1 MCRLIFKR
9 IANVLCLALLFS
21 VSFIAR
27 AQESNLGNWA
37 MYFGNIPLNEK
48 WNIHAET
55 QYRNFNAVGDLEQFV
70 LRGGIGYN
78 ISTNNHNVLAGYAHF
93 WHEPYIAGTDDKRN
107 FNEHRIW
114 QQFIYRDR
122 IGRVFLQHRY
132 RFEQR
137 FFEGNEQYRLRY
149 FLSLNIPVTKKT
161 MEKNAVYASVY
172 NEIFVKLDAP
182 FFDRNRFYLAAGYV
196 LHPDLRLELGWM
208 NQAVLAADAGRLNNR
223 PQFQIAIF
231 HTIRSLQGD

>member
-1 MCRLIFKR
+1 MIFKH
-9 IANVLCLALLFS
+9 VVFLLCL
-21 VSFIAR
+21 VSSSIV
-27 AQESNLGNWA
+27 SNNVWGQTSDLGNWA

-70 LRGGIGYN
+70 LRTGLGYN
-78 ISTNNHNVLAGYAHF
+78 ITPNNHNILAGYAHF
-93 WHEPYIAGTDDKRN
+93 WHEPYIPGTDQKRN
-107 FNEHRIW
+107 FSEHRIW

-149 FLSLNIPVTKKT
+149 FLALNIPVTKKT

-172 NEIFVKLDAP
+172 NEIFVKLDTP

-196 LHPDLRLELGWM
+196 LNRDLRVELGWM
-208 NQAVLAADAGRLNNR
+208 NQAVLSSDAETLNNR
-223 PQFQIAIF
+223 HQFQIAIF
-231 HTIRSLQGD
+231 HTLRSFQGS

>member
-1 MCRLIFKR
+1 MKCKHLFKL
-9 IANVLCLALLFS
+9 LCLAAFIPFS
-21 VSFIAR
+21 NIVLGQPSDF
-27 AQESNLGNWA
+27 GNWA

-48 WNIHAET
+48 WNIHAES
-55 QYRNFNAVGDLEQFV
+55 QYRNFNAAGDLEQFV

-78 ISTNNHNVLAGYAHF
+78 ISPNNHNILAGYAHF
-93 WHEPYIAGTDDKRN
+93 WHQPYIGDTDEKRN
-107 FNEHRIW
+107 FGEHRIW

-149 FLSLNIPVTKKT
+149 FLSLNIPVIKKA
-161 MEKNAVYASVY
+161 MEKNAIYASVY

-196 LHPDLRLELGWM
+196 LNPDLRMELGWM
-208 NQAVLAADAGRLNNR
+208 NQAVLAADAETVNSRQ
-223 PQFQIAIF
+223 QFQIAIF
-231 HTIRSLQGD
+231 HTLRFLE